1 MIVDSFVSFSKEKY
15 ISLHFSCKIS
25 LLLINII
32 LLRHCFLSVMFLLA
46 LPFSPSSSFFLDF
59 FFSPPAI
66 LHLHLHPHFS
76 ALFSLS
82 KGEAE
87 GGGWSWGA
95 RDPPPSFCKLFFV
108 TLSKTLRGGRHDYLV
123 ITLRFT

>member
-25 LLLINII
+25 LLLVNII

-46 LPFSPSSSFFLDF
+46 LPFSPSSSFFLNF
-59 FFSPPAI
+59 FFPPPTI
-66 LHLHLHPHFS
+66 LHLHPHSS

-87 GGGWSWGA
+87 GGGG
-95 RDPPPSFCKLFFV
+95 PGVPV
-108 TLSKTLRGGRHDYLV
+108 TLPLL
-123 ITLRFT
+123 L

>member
-1 MIVDSFVSFSKEKY
+1 MIVDRFVSFSKEKY

-32 LLRHCFLSVMFLLA
+32 LLRHCFFSVMFLLA

-66 LHLHLHPHFS
+66 LHLHPHFS

-87 GGGWSWGA
+87 GGNGPGLPVTL
-95 RDPPPSFCKLFFV
+95 PPPFVSLFFCHI
-108 TLSKTLRGGRHDYLV
+108 K
-123 ITLRFT
+123 